1 MITSYVVGIVIHS
14 KMPTPNS
21 QTCSVCSLLW
31 QRDFVDEI
39 NVKDLEMWRF
49 PGVIKVNPVCSHQYF
64 KVQPHPWEEEERD
77 LVMLALRM
85 DEGSKRWWMLAAPG
99 KVWEGLLHGDSST
112 GAQFCQNLCA
122 CLVSHLSNS

>member
-49 PGVIKVNPVCSHQYF
+49 PGVIQG
-64 KVQPHPWEEEERD
+64 QPSLFPSVLQSAATPMGGGRRD